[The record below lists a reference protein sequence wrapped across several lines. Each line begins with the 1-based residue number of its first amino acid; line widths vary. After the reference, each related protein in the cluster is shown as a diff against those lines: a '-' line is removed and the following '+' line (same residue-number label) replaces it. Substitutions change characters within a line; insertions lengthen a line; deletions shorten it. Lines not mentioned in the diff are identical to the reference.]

1 MTKRLVV
8 LFGGEGSNF
17 ENIVR
22 TLGGK
27 EFDGIKIEIFGAV
40 CNKPEANGIKRAQKL
55 GIPCTVIDHKKYD
68 SRESFDAELVKTI
81 NGFGCD
87 LCVMAGFMRILTPV
101 FTRQIKAVNI
111 HPSFLPH
118 FKGADGIKESFEGG
132 MGYGGVS
139 IHWVSD
145 GVDEGEIIMQER
157 VEILP
162 NDTLEV
168 FKTRVHQKEH
178 ELYPKAIIK
187 ALF

>member
-1 MTKRLVV
+1 
-8 LFGGEGSNF
+8 
-17 ENIVR
+17 
-22 TLGGK
+22 
-27 EFDGIKIEIFGAV
+27 
-40 CNKPEANGIKRAQKL
+40 
-55 GIPCTVIDHKKYD
+55 
-68 SRESFDAELVKTI
+68 
-81 NGFGCD
+81 
-87 LCVMAGFMRILTPV
+87 MAGFMCILTPV
-101 FTRQIKAVNI
+101 FIRQIKAVNI

-118 FKGADGIKESFEGG
+118 FKGSDGIKESFEGC

-145 GVDEGEIIMQER
+145 GVDEGGIIIQER

-187 ALF
+187 ALASLHN